1 MRIHINDL
9 ALKKWPKDYQVVYHI
24 HCYTL
29 FPLFMLLLFR
39 PLPPMG
45 LVLGV
50 GIGWILA
57 EYVKTL
63 IGFFWQSA
71 EGGKVRTVYVLA
83 AVVKACFAAPMV
95 SMINS
100 SASSALLIILAVA
113 ATIAS
118 SWEDIEMAEEYQMR
132 TRK

>member
-1 MRIHINDL
+1 MRTPINDP
-9 ALKKWPKDYQVVYHI
+9 ALKKWPDDYKAAYWI
-24 HCYTL
+24 HVYTL
-29 FPLFMLLLFR
+29 FPMCMLLLFR

-71 EGGKVRTVYVLA
+71 NDGTVRGAYIIA
-83 AVVKACFAAPMV
+83 AIVKACFAAPMV
-95 SMINS
+95 SLINS
-100 SASSALLIILAVA
+100 EASSALLIILWVA
-113 ATIAS
+113 TTIAS
-118 SWEDIEMAEEYQMR
+118 SWEDIEVSEEYHER
-132 TRK
+132 SRG